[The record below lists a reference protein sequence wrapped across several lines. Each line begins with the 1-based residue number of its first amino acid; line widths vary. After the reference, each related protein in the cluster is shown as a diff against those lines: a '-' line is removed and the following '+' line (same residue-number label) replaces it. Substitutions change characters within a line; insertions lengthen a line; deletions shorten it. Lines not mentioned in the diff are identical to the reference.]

1 MRKLTRLM
9 RIEESIVNE
18 IEVLAKEMHA
28 STTWT
33 TEYLLRQQLERIA
46 KENNTEDNN

>member
-1 MRKLTRLM
+1 M

-18 IEVLAKEMHA
+18 IEVLAKKMHA

-33 TEYLLRQQLERIA
+33 AEYLLRRQLKAIEQE
-46 KENNTEDNN
+46 KTDE